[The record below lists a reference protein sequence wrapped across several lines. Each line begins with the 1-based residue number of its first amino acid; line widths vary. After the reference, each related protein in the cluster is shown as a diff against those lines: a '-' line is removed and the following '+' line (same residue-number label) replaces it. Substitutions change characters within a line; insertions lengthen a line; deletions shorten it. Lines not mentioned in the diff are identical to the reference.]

1 MSEIR
6 SQATPARDE
15 LAEPIPYDEMRRLCG
30 LPDVR
35 AYVAKR
41 ELARVGEQF
50 VEVFQRVAKE
60 WVNMAEQVL
69 PQLQAIT
76 EASKPKQ
83 AAPMWV
89 RDPATTR
96 RTAYG
101 PTRRVK

>member
-1 MSEIR
+1 M
-6 SQATPARDE
+6 TPQ
-15 LAEPIPYDEMRRLCG
+15 IPYDEMRRLCG

-35 AYVAKR
+35 GYVARR
-41 ELARVGEQF
+41 EFDRMGKQLG
-50 VEVFQRVAKE
+50 EVFRR
-60 WVNMAEQVL
+60 MAEVWTEAFETAL
-69 PQLQAIT
+69 PQLRAIT

-83 AAPMWV
+83 APPMWV

>member
-1 MSEIR
+1 MS
-6 SQATPARDE
+6 
-15 LAEPIPYDEMRRLCG
+15 EPIPYDEMRRLCG

-35 AYVAKR
+35 DYVARR
-41 ELARVGEQF
+41 EWAGIGEQF
-50 VEVFQRVAKE
+50 VELFQRVAQV

-76 EASKPKQ
+76 EASNPKQ
-83 AAPMWV
+83 APPMWV